1 MDTEVKEIISQH
13 AEQSI
18 FIQNFFSSNG
28 DKIRNMNQHNEDSFW
43 SETQSAQMNQNRK
56 DTANNLN
63 HDKCDIINTN
73 EQMQNDKSNTFTI
86 SSYQKSCEDFQQSKS
101 DKKKFNMNSLQVQN
115 ILQTNCFL
123 QDLKG
128 RNSQVFQN
136 DQESKI
142 ENLDKVSVSQSLKFF
157 QLFGFEN
164 NTYVGTTTNHKNQN
178 STTLQNKRDVFLKN
192 LALLAKIKIQTTH
205 YYKKFTNIYRT
216 RLLNTQTRKIIQD
229 LSDFI
234 PEKTHFCLD
243 FVLEILEKSQC
254 LTLFDIYYFISSACA
269 IIYQMNKQDLKKSTE
284 VVYLHKQL
292 AQKNISNEFK
302 MTINQYLD
310 SYYKNADNLIYQLKI
325 YQILPRELREQL
337 TLQMNI
343 QLIKNIKCIC
353 TTYSLQTLEKLS
365 LNCIDEIYLPDQIIS
380 TQSQDDYYLFYIQEG
395 QVEILNSNCKTQ
407 KTQIPYEVLQRGD
420 VFGEVGF
427 FTGIDANYFIKCIKT
442 TKVLKIK
449 RSDFVKI
456 IKNNNEEFQKFC
468 QTKDQILLYND
479 FKDIQLK
486 CKFCQ
491 KFTHLTKDCQLI
503 NLNQKQFLHRI
514 KINEQKIQQRR
525 NIKRKLLFHHNSLNN
540 LSINQMLAF
549 KYQFNNDH
557 ENLKDMDLV
566 EYLQYSWSQN
576 EQQDISQY
584 QQQINEAQDY
594 YFEEYFQQKELEACN
609 KTYGSYLKSEIL
621 SQQAKKRSSI
631 QSTKIAQLS
640 THEIDDQQAHEKKF
654 NKMGTLDRP
663 NLQQIEPSQHIVMKE
678 NSKYENQ
685 KSQMDLDGI
694 KKCKEIINES
704 PQVEQNDEV
713 LTNTKASQHIRQ
725 TKNNSLSKIFLEV
738 DNHSEYGWLSQKK
751 KPQQE
756 LINKNIELQKQSNL
770 NSPCGLSRRAT
781 NKNTFVQ
788 IINDQTVFTNYYY
801 WQFDKLKN
809 YQNYYASGN
818 SNLVLEQLNN
828 LIYKNKKNSKLKK
841 L

>member
-254 LTLFDIYYFISSACA
+254 LTLFDI
-269 IIYQMNKQDLKKSTE
+269 Q
-284 VVYLHKQL
+284 
-292 AQKNISNEFK
+292 
-302 MTINQYLD
+302 
-310 SYYKNADNLIYQLKI
+310 
-325 YQILPRELREQL
+325 ELREQL